1 MPRRDVRTPS
11 DSPVREGGGSR
22 RRGILAPEDAFGEMA
37 DPLLRLVAEMEGAV
51 AERRGEEAHR
61 PDPAGCRPRSLPS
74 ASPQPAAATAAFIF
88 SRPTLA
94 HSAAGIAQ

>member
-1 MPRRDVRTPS
+1 MPRREARPPS
-11 DSPVREGGGSR
+11 DSPFREGGGSG

-37 DPLLRLVAEMEGAV
+37 DPLLRLEAEMEGAV

-61 PDPAGCRPRSLPS
+61 PDPVGRRPGSLPS
-74 ASPQPAAATAAFIF
+74 APPQPAAATAAFIF
-88 SRPTLA
+88 SRPILA